1 MKNFTKIVIIQQHE
15 IKITSSTSIIPDPHM
30 FDKLVDDISTE
41 LMRFRESG
49 VVVFNQ
55 KGYGWEIIPPKS
67 YLDEKVEILEDKS
80 EVVFEHECMIYTI
93 SESSEGGYEINM
105 YDLHTDNFI
114 TGDTLDADD
123 GGHCS
128 GNAKDAVYFMLGDK

>member
-93 SESSEGGYEINM
+93 SESSEGGYEINK
-105 YDLHTDNFI
+105 YDLHADNFI

>member
-93 SESSEGGYEINM
+93 SESSEGGYEINK
-105 YDLHTDNFI
+105 YDLHADNFI
-114 TGDTLDADD
+114 TGDTLDTDD